1 MYENI
6 NKESK
11 LYFSDSEIS
20 RIMTECRERAMTEDF
35 EGYVDAWFSK
45 ADGKIRYINNVGGFI
60 GLDKTANVWI
70 GGVMTDVVAY

>member
-1 MYENI
+1 MSMNI
-6 NKESK
+6 SKESK

-20 RIMTECRERAMTEDF
+20 RIMRECSERAATEDF

-45 ADGKIRYINNVGGFI
+45 EDGKIRYINNVGGSI

-70 GGVMTDVVAY
+70 GGVMTDIIAY

>member
-1 MYENI
+1 MSMNI
-6 NKESK
+6 SKESN

-20 RIMTECRERAMTEDF
+20 RIMRECSERAATEDF

-45 ADGKIRYINNVGGFI
+45 EDGKIRYINNVGGFI

-70 GGVMTDVVAY
+70 GGVMTDIIAY

>member
-6 NKESK
+6 SKESK

-35 EGYVDAWFSK
+35 EGYVDAWLSK
-45 ADGKIRYINNVGGFI
+45 EDGKIRYINNVGGFI

>member
-1 MYENI
+1 MSMNVS
-6 NKESK
+6 KESK

-20 RIMTECRERAMTEDF
+20 RIMMECRERAATEDF

-45 ADGKIRYINNVGGFI
+45 ADGKVCYINNVGGFI